1 VTLLG
6 KTIKLLIGLL
16 FIPLDIGL
24 SRALYILLTQVRVG
38 SRLEL
43 WFVCGLGAY
52 ALLFALGYRL
62 QFLYV
67 FGHESVHALLSMLCG
82 GRVKSFR
89 VSEQSGRV
97 ATTKNNFLITL
108 APYFFPFYTL
118 LLGLGFST
126 ARYFAAS
133 LDRITPVLLFLLGMS
148 IAFHLFMTITALAT
162 KQPDIIQQ
170 GRLFSLTL
178 TYAINIILIALLV
191 SLVFREAS
199 FPAFWRDGGIYT
211 MGVYR
216 WLGNILSR
224 LAQKIASGSTRI
236 LP

>member
-1 VTLLG
+1 VTLLV
-6 KTIKLLIGLL
+6 KTIKLLISLL
-16 FIPLDIGL
+16 LIPVGIGL
-24 SRALYILLTQVRVG
+24 SRALYVLLAQVRVG

-67 FGHESVHALLSMLCG
+67 FGHESVHALVSLVCG
-82 GRVKSFR
+82 GSIRSFR

-108 APYFFPFYTL
+108 APYFVPFYTL
-118 LLGLGFST
+118 LLGLGFAA
-126 ARYFAAS
+126 ARYFAAP
-133 LDRITPVLLFLLGMS
+133 LDRVTPLFLFLLGMS

-178 TYAINIILIALLV
+178 TYAINIIVIALLV

-199 FPAFWRDGGIYT
+199 FRGFWRDC
-211 MGVYR
+211 GVYTVGVYG
-216 WLGNILSR
+216 WLGNALSG
-224 LAQKIASGSTRI
+224 LAQKIAGR
-236 LP
+236 

>member
-1 VTLLG
+1 MTLLV
-6 KTIKLLIGLL
+6 KTIKLLISLL
-16 FIPLDIGL
+16 LIPVGIGL
-24 SRALYILLTQVRVG
+24 SRALYVLLAQVRVG

-67 FGHESVHALLSMLCG
+67 FGHESVHALVSLVCG
-82 GRVKSFR
+82 GSIRSFR

-108 APYFFPFYTL
+108 APYFVPFYTL
-118 LLGLGFST
+118 LLGLGFAA
-126 ARYFAAS
+126 ARYFAAP
-133 LDRITPVLLFLLGMS
+133 LDRVTPLFLFLLGMS

-170 GRLFSLTL
+170 GRFFSLTL
-178 TYAINIILIALLV
+178 IYCVNIIIIALV
-191 SLVFREAS
+191 ISGIFRHPG
-199 FPAFWRDGGIYT
+199 FPAFIQSSWHYT
-211 MGVYR
+211 VGFCR
-216 WLGNILSR
+216 WLSTGLSDIVGALSR
-224 LAQKIASGSTRI
+224 YQKG
-236 LP
+236 

>member
-1 VTLLG
+1 MLV
-6 KTIKLLIGLL
+6 KTFKLLIGVLL
-16 FIPLDIGL
+16 IPFGIGL

-67 FGHESVHALLSMLCG
+67 FGYESVHALLSMLCG

-108 APYFFPFYTL
+108 APYFVPFYTL
-118 LLGLGFST
+118 LLGLGFAA
-126 ARYFAAS
+126 ARYFAAP
-133 LDRITPVLLFLLGMS
+133 LDRVTPLFLFLLGMS

-178 TYAINIILIALLV
+178 TYAINIIVIALLV

-199 FPAFWRDGGIYT
+199 FRGFWRDC
-211 MGVYR
+211 GVYTVGVYG
-216 WLGNILSR
+216 WLGNALSG
-224 LAQKIASGSTRI
+224 LAQKIAGR
-236 LP
+236 

>member
-1 VTLLG
+1 MTLLV
-6 KTIKLLIGLL
+6 KTIKLLISLL
-16 FIPLDIGL
+16 LIPVGIGL
-24 SRALYILLTQVRVG
+24 SRALYVLLAQVRVG

-67 FGHESVHALLSMLCG
+67 FGHESVHALVSLVCG
-82 GRVKSFR
+82 GSIRSFR

-108 APYFFPFYTL
+108 APYFVPFYTL
-118 LLGLGFST
+118 LLGLGFAA
-126 ARYFAAS
+126 ARYFAAP
-133 LDRITPVLLFLLGMS
+133 LDRVTPLFLFLLGMS

-178 TYAINIILIALLV
+178 TYAINIIVIALLV

-199 FPAFWRDGGIYT
+199 FRGFWRDC
-211 MGVYR
+211 GVYTVGVYG
-216 WLGNILSR
+216 WLGNALSG
-224 LAQKIASGSTRI
+224 LAQKIAGR
-236 LP
+236 

>member
-1 VTLLG
+1 MLV
-6 KTIKLLIGLL
+6 KTFKLLIGVLL
-16 FIPLDIGL
+16 IPFGIGL

-38 SRLEL
+38 SRMEL

-67 FGHESVHALLSMLCG
+67 FGHESVHALITLLCG

-89 VSEQSGRV
+89 VSEQRGTV

-108 APYFFPFYTL
+108 APYFVPFYTL
-118 LLGLGFST
+118 LLGLGFAA
-126 ARYFAAS
+126 ARYFAAP
-133 LDRITPVLLFLLGMS
+133 LDRVTPLFLFLLGMS

-178 TYAINIILIALLV
+178 TYAINIIVIALLV

-199 FPAFWRDGGIYT
+199 FRGFWRDC
-211 MGVYR
+211 GVYTVGVYG
-216 WLGNILSR
+216 WLGNALSG
-224 LAQKIASGSTRI
+224 LAQKIAGR
-236 LP
+236 